1 MATLAE
7 ANANATAA
15 GQKPSRMT
23 IRDLNTSEIQEVQFN
38 PTDLEEAISVEWARL
53 KVPGL
58 SHEVL
63 QYDHTGNL
71 KIGPIA
77 LVFDALGEGWSVARL
92 DDMRRFLHSLCYSK
106 KGAQSVRE
114 GEATRVL
121 LFWPNFMSL
130 TCVLTSLKIKHAR
143 FNLIAQPTYFTA
155 TVALEEIRDVRLF
168 SEDVRTS
175 GTVRSANSLFS
186 DE

>member
-1 MATLAE
+1 MATLSE
-7 ANANATAA
+7 ANANQSAV
-15 GQKPSRMT
+15 GQKPLRMS
-23 IRDLNTSEIQEVQFN
+23 IRDLNTTEVQEVQFN

-58 SHEVL
+58 SHEIL

-71 KIGPIA
+71 KIGPIV
-77 LVFDALGEGWSVARL
+77 LTFDALGEGWSVDRL
-92 DDMRRFLHSLCYSK
+92 DDMRRFFHSVCYSK

-130 TCVLTSLKIKHAR
+130 TCVLTSLKIKHTR
-143 FNLIAQPTYFTA
+143 FNVQSRPTYYTA

>member
-1 MATLAE
+1 MTTLAE
-7 ANANATAA
+7 TNAAVA

-23 IRDLNTSEIQEVQFN
+23 IRDLGTTEIQEVQFN

-77 LVFDALGEGWSVARL
+77 LVFDALGEGWSVDRL
-92 DDMRRFLHSLCYSK
+92 DNMRRFLHSICYSK

-121 LFWPNFMSL
+121 FFWPNFMSL
-130 TCVLTSLKIKHAR
+130 TCVLTSLKIKHSR
-143 FNLIAQPTYFTA
+143 FNLQARPTYFTA

-168 SEDVRTS
+168 SEDVRAT
-175 GTVRSANSLFS
+175 GTIRSANSLFS